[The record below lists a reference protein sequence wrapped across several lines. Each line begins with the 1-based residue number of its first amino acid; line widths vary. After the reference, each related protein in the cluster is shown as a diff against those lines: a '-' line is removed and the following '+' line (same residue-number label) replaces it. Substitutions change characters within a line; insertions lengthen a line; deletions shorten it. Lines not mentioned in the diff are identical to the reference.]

1 MLACVVDL
9 IFVAGDG
16 FNICGRGRGLPAFNI
31 CGWGRALPAG
41 QDTLDHLGTSG

>member
-9 IFVAGDG
+9 IFVAG
-16 FNICGRGRGLPAFNI
+16 GRV
-31 CGWGRALPAG
+31 LPAG